1 MQIESSG
8 LQNNIEPA
16 LRVLAMPKDANPSGD
31 IFGGWIMA
39 QVDIAGA
46 VVATDRAHGKVVTI
60 AVTDFL
66 FKQPVFVGD
75 LVSCYAKIIKTGTT
89 SMTVFVEVFARR
101 DNGLCECIKV
111 TEATVVYVAV
121 DKNRQP
127 VAIPEEKSTTDNS

>member
-1 MQIESSG
+1 MQIEPSR
-8 LQNNIEPA
+8 LQNNMVPA

-46 VVATDRAHGKVVTI
+46 VVATDRAQSKVVTI

-66 FKQPVFVGD
+66 FKHPVFVGD

-89 SMTVFVEVFARR
+89 SITVFVEVFARR
-101 DNGLCECIKV
+101 DSGRWKCIKV

-127 VAIPEEKSTTDNS
+127 VSIPEEKSATDNY